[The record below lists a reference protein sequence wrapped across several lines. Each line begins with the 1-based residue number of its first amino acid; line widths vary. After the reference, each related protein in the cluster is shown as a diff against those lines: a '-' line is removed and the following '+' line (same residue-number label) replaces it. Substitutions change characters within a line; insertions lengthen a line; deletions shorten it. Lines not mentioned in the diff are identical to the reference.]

1 MAYLAKNQEKNS
13 CQHCL
18 CAYNQINPI
27 SNMKTIL
34 TILLL
39 GVPLGVLW
47 AIGCAQDKALI
58 VLGVVGWWLKDEL
71 EIHRV

>member
-1 MAYLAKNQEKNS
+1 
-13 CQHCL
+13 
-18 CAYNQINPI
+18 
-27 SNMKTIL
+27 MKTIL

-58 VLGVVGWWLKDEL
+58 VLGVVGWWLKDE
-71 EIHRV
+71 IHRA